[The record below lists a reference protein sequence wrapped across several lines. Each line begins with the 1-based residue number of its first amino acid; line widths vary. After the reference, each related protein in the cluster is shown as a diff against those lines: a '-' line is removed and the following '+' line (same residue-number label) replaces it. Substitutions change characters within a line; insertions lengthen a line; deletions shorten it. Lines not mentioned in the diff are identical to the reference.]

1 MGAASGASFA
11 NVDTS
16 WAGRPIHPPQSK
28 NRLQNVSL
36 VKSFCQGLV
45 SLRRA
50 IVENL
55 VISLEVSS
63 AILTCQTS
71 PAGSMVFMSALHVPS
86 EKLNS
91 PP

>member
-16 WAGRPIHPPQSK
+16 WAGRPIHPPSIEESVAK
-28 NRLQNVSL
+28 CISGEEFLSVA
-36 VKSFCQGLV
+36 
-45 SLRRA
+45 RRN
-50 IVENL
+50 IVEN
-55 VISLEVSS
+55 VIISLEVSS

-71 PAGSMVFMSALHVPS
+71 PAGSMIFMSLLQVPS

>member
-1 MGAASGASFA
+1 MTPLGREGHFTPPESENRFENVTLVQDFLRGAF
-11 NVDTS
+11 
-16 WAGRPIHPPQSK
+16 
-28 NRLQNVSL
+28 SL
-36 VKSFCQGLV
+36 TCK
-45 SLRRA
+45 
-50 IVENL
+50 IIKNL

-71 PAGSMVFMSALHVPS
+71 PAGSMVFMSALQVPS